1 MKRHPTPKN
10 RSRNYYQRKKLAVR
24 ILLTVI
30 ALSMAL
36 LFLLVGLF
44 PAIRYLFFFFRG
56 DRDGHIQSLI
66 FASIFIMI
74 SVMLAVFGLLAD
86 MISTNR
92 KVVDEVL
99 YRVKKLEYEREAGAQ
114 DKERAKK

>member
-1 MKRHPTPKN
+1 
-10 RSRNYYQRKKLAVR
+10 
-24 ILLTVI
+24 
-30 ALSMAL
+30 
-36 LFLLVGLF
+36 
-44 PAIRYLFFFFRG
+44 
-56 DRDGHIQSLI
+56 
-66 FASIFIMI
+66 MI

-99 YRVKKLEYEREAGAQ
+99 YRVKKLEYEREACVQ

>member
-1 MKRHPTPKN
+1 
-10 RSRNYYQRKKLAVR
+10 
-24 ILLTVI
+24 
-30 ALSMAL
+30 
-36 LFLLVGLF
+36 
-44 PAIRYLFFFFRG
+44 
-56 DRDGHIQSLI
+56 
-66 FASIFIMI
+66 MI